1 MTSDIWGLLKSNYQ
15 CRISDAD
22 EPVGAAPGADSF
34 QALELEVAGIDLFA
48 KREFSRLIG
57 LQAPDEI
64 AGRLIDCRRIERTQ
78 DSEVS
83 RPGLR
88 TAEAVCVHARN
99 DADRNEPVAETVLP
113 AFGSVGK
120 PRVEAF
126 RTLVAGAVDDRL
138 VVGRDEPDA
147 DVLSKT
153 IFTYCFIYRS
163 LANKTHSHFPHDL
176 NCQIFLFYFNNV
188 SFLLPF

>member
-64 AGRLIDCRRIERTQ
+64 A
-78 DSEVS
+78 
-83 RPGLR
+83 
-88 TAEAVCVHARN
+88 
-99 DADRNEPVAETVLP
+99 DADRNEPVAETVLH

-153 IFTYCFIYRS
+153 IFTYCFIFV
-163 LANKTHSHFPHDL
+163 L
-176 NCQIFLFYFNNV
+176 
-188 SFLLPF
+188 